1 MTSPLPLLAFA
12 LLLAA
17 PFASAEEGNGLP
29 VPDTAIESRTKQL
42 LQADPKSILKM
53 RKWIQDSSAARQ
65 APLSGDFEPAIPQE
79 VLDIEDFFEISLE
92 PDQPAPKI
100 FLARYQS
107 TAVSFVDA
115 YGNPWPIRK
124 ISNYLKGLVLIDKAV
139 GETSQQVGDKSEKSQ
154 GSSGIDINDPQAGSF
169 TMTALKHGAVGNI
182 TVYLQGL
189 ATPIT
194 ILLVGKPSMYHR
206 VATLR
211 VSDVGPQTNANELF
225 QGNGVSIGTEED
237 VDLNNA
243 LYGVSPVGSEQMVV
257 EGADGKA
264 WVKGEYLY
272 VQTPIAVFS
281 PEILRSSPGNGKYRA
296 YKLPKTTAV
305 MGTGTDGRTVTLR
318 ILRHPAIAIE
328 AQTSLSK
335 GGL

>member
-1 MTSPLPLLAFA
+1 MKLHAILIA
-12 LLLAA
+12 LAA
-17 PFASAEEGNGLP
+17 AISSISAWGEEAQD
-29 VPDTAIESRTKQL
+29 VPSSPIESRTKQL
-42 LQADPKSILKM
+42 LQADPQSILKM

-65 APLSGDFEPAIPQE
+65 APLTGDFEPASPQE

-124 ISNYLKGLVLIDKAV
+124 ISNYLKGLVLIDKAA
-139 GETSQQVGDKSEKSQ
+139 GEMTEQTSEKKDKAK
-154 GSSGIDINDPQAGSF
+154 GSSGNDLNDPQAGSF
-169 TMTALKHGAVGNI
+169 TMTALKHGVVGNI

-189 ATPIT
+189 ATPVT
-194 ILLVGKPSMYHR
+194 ILLVGKPAMYHR
-206 VATLR
+206 VATMR
-211 VSDVGPQTNANELF
+211 VSDVGPQTNVAEMF
-225 QGNGVSIGTEED
+225 QGN
-237 VDLNNA
+237 
-243 LYGVSPVGSEQMVV
+243 GVSPVGSEQMVV
-257 EGADGKA
+257 EGAEGKA
-264 WVKGEYLY
+264 WVKGDYLY

-318 ILRHPAIAIE
+318 ILRHPAVSIE
-328 AQTSLSK
+328 AQTSQPK

>member
-1 MTSPLPLLAFA
+1 MKQHAILIA
-12 LLLAA
+12 LAA
-17 PFASAEEGNGLP
+17 AISSISAWGEEAQD
-29 VPDTAIESRTKQL
+29 VPSTPIESRTKQL
-42 LQADPKSILKM
+42 LQADPQSILKM

-65 APLSGDFEPAIPQE
+65 APLTGDFEPAIPQE

-124 ISNYLKGLVLIDKAV
+124 ISNYLKGLVLIDKAA
-139 GETSQQVGDKSEKSQ
+139 GEMTEQTSEKKDKAK
-154 GSSGIDINDPQAGSF
+154 GSSGIDLNDPQAGSF
-169 TMTALKHGAVGNI
+169 TMTALKHGVVGNI

-189 ATPIT
+189 ATPVT
-194 ILLVGKPSMYHR
+194 ILLVGKPAMYHR
-206 VATLR
+206 VATMR
-211 VSDVGPQTNANELF
+211 VSDVGPQTNVAEMF

-237 VDLNNA
+237 VDLNSA

-257 EGADGKA
+257 EGAEGKA
-264 WVKGEYLY
+264 WVKGDYLY

-318 ILRHPAIAIE
+318 ILRHPAVSIE
-328 AQTSLSK
+328 AQTSLPK

>member
-1 MTSPLPLLAFA
+1 MKLHAILVA
-12 LLLAA
+12 LAA
-17 PFASAEEGNGLP
+17 AISSISAWGEGAHD
-29 VPDTAIESRTKQL
+29 VPSSPIEARTKQL
-42 LQADPKSILKM
+42 LQADPQSILKM

-65 APLSGDFEPAIPQE
+65 APLAGDFEPAIPQE

-124 ISNYLKGLVLIDKAV
+124 ISNYLKGLVLIDKAA
-139 GETSQQVGDKSEKSQ
+139 GEMNEQTSGNSDVAK
-154 GSSGIDINDPQAGSF
+154 GSSGIDLNDPQAGSF
-169 TMTALKHGAVGNI
+169 TMTALKHGVVGNI
-182 TVYLQGL
+182 TVYLRGL
-189 ATPIT
+189 ATPVT

-206 VATLR
+206 VATMR
-211 VSDVGPQTNANELF
+211 VNDVGPQTNVAEMF

-237 VDLNNA
+237 VDLNSA

-257 EGADGKA
+257 EGAEGKA
-264 WVKGEYLY
+264 WVKGDYLY

-296 YKLPKTTAV
+296 YKLPKATAV

-318 ILRHPAIAIE
+318 ILRHPAVSIE
-328 AQTSLSK
+328 AQTSLPK